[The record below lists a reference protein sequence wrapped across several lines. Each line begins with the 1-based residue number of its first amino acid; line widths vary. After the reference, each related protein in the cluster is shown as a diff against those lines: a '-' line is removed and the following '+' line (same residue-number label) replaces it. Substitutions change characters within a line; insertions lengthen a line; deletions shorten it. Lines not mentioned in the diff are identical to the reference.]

1 MVNERQAPQSDIKQ
15 LISKGLEQG
24 YLTYA
29 EVNDH
34 LPDDLVDPEQIED
47 IIGMING
54 MGIEVHEVAPDV
66 DTLLLAEGT
75 TGNREVDDTAAEEA
89 AATLTALDGEGGR
102 TTDPVRM
109 YMREMGTVELL
120 TREGEI
126 EIAKRIEG
134 GLQAMMLA
142 ISASPT
148 TIAELLSYAD
158 RIVSGDMKISEV
170 VDGFVSEGEADDY
183 VAEEDVDFFDEE
195 DDDDGQGGSKALTK
209 KLEELKAA
217 ALIKFESLRGN
228 FDKMRKAFEKDGY
241 QGPSYSRAQQTI
253 SAELMTI
260 RFTVKTIEKLCGI
273 LRSQVDDVRR
283 YERELRKIL
292 IDKCGMPQEYFIK
305 HFPPNILNLKWSE
318 KEVALN
324 KGYSAILAR
333 SLHIPLVIG
342 AAHVLQ
348 KVNDGDVLAVDG
360 GSGLVILEPN
370 PDDLREHRARV
381 QGYTRERKQL
391 HRLRREPTRTRDG
404 VDIKLWA
411 NAESREDVAEA
422 HALGA
427 AGVGLY
433 RTEFLFMHRPADL
446 RHTLPDE
453 EEQFRAYR
461 DLVLG
466 MTGRTVTIRTLDIG
480 ADKADESGLALTGEP
495 NPALGL
501 RGVRLSLSRI
511 DLFRTQLRAILR
523 ASAYGPLR
531 VLVPMVSG
539 REEMVA
545 VRSLM
550 GDVQRE
556 LRGEG
561 CAIADAV
568 PLGAMIEVPSA
579 AIALQSFI
587 DTTDFLSI
595 GTNDL
600 VQYLLAADRT
610 NDALGELYSPLHPAV
625 LRLLY
630 DVIRIARTRGKPLAV
645 CGEIAG
651 DPMFTPVL
659 LALGLEEFSLHPG
672 TLLELRRE
680 VRRLDLSALRARTA
694 TLLRARDR
702 ASIERWLAQAMA

>member
-1 MVNERQAPQSDIKQ
+1 MRRILSGHGASRGSALGRARVR
-15 LISKGLEQG
+15 
-24 YLTYA
+24 
-29 EVNDH
+29 
-34 LPDDLVDPEQIED
+34 LP
-47 IIGMING
+47 
-54 MGIEVHEVAPDV
+54 H
-66 DTLLLAEGT
+66 
-75 TGNREVDDTAAEEA
+75 
-89 AATLTALDGEGGR
+89 ALD
-102 TTDPVRM
+102 
-109 YMREMGTVELL
+109 
-120 TREGEI
+120 
-126 EIAKRIEG
+126 
-134 GLQAMMLA
+134 
-142 ISASPT
+142 
-148 TIAELLSYAD
+148 
-158 RIVSGDMKISEV
+158 
-170 VDGFVSEGEADDY
+170 
-183 VAEEDVDFFDEE
+183 VAEERIDASLVDAEVERLHTAISVVRSEMHTLRDRLHGALAHEVGEFLDLHALLL
-195 DDDDGQGGSKALTK
+195 DDPELLAGLDQLIRTGRYAADYALRLQRDRIASVFSGMDDAYLRSRIDDIDQVVGRIH
-209 KLEELKAA
+209 A
-217 ALIKFESLRGN
+217 ALHRRE
-228 FDKMRKAFEKDGY
+228 
-241 QGPSYSRAQQTI
+241 
-253 SAELMTI
+253 AELQG
-260 RFTVKTIEKLCGI
+260 VAGDI
-273 LRSQVDDVRR
+273 LVTD
-283 YERELRKIL
+283 
-292 IDKCGMPQEYFIK
+292 
-305 HFPPNILNLKWSE
+305 NIAPSDLAQLHTQGVMAVVTASGSP
-318 KEVALN
+318 LSH
-324 KGYSAILAR
+324 SAILAR
-333 SLHIPLVIG
+333 SLHVPLVIG

-370 PDDLREHRARV
+370 ADDLRQHRARV
-381 QGYTRERKQL
+381 QEYARERKQL

-501 RGVRLSLSRI
+501 RGVRLSLSRP

-523 ASAYGPLR
+523 ASAYGPVR

-539 REEMVA
+539 REEMIA
-545 VRSLM
+545 VRTLM
-550 GDVQRE
+550 TDVQRE
-556 LRGEG
+556 LRSEG
-561 CAIADAV
+561 CAIADDV

-579 AIALQSFI
+579 AIALQTFI

-600 VQYLLAADRT
+600 VQYLLATDR
-610 NDALGELYSPLHPAV
+610 NNEALGDLYSPLHPAV

-630 DVIRIARTRGKPLAV
+630 DVIRAARTHRKPLAV

-651 DPMFTPVL
+651 DPLFSSVL

-672 TLLELRRE
+672 TLLE
-680 VRRLDLSALRARTA
+680 VRRAMRSLDHSALRARVA

-702 ASIERWLAQAMA
+702 ASIERWLARVAT